1 MSAELLKKFF
11 RPLIN
16 QFLRIRRRGKKT
28 KKNPPI
34 RSFLELSTINS
45 SNSTVFGT
53 LIDGLPTILSLLY
66 FSIKKSQFR
75 RRISNTEPYGTKNI
89 CFRNSSAISKRLKL
103 NPSIRAHSIQN
114 LKGVPQSS
122 YTMF

>member
-1 MSAELLKKFF
+1 MSAELLKKSF

-16 QFLRIRRRGKKT
+16 QFIRIQRRGEKT
-28 KKNPPI
+28 KQNRPI

-53 LIDGLPTILSLLY
+53 LVDGLPTNLRLLY
-66 FSIKKSQFR
+66 FSIKKSQFWR
-75 RRISNTEPYGTKNI
+75 PVSTTEPYETKNH
-89 CFRNSSAISKRLKL
+89 CSSKSTVISKRLKL
-103 NPSIRAHSIQN
+103 DPSIRAQSIRN
-114 LKGVPQSS
+114 LKAVPQSS

>member
-16 QFLRIRRRGKKT
+16 QFLRIRRRGEKT
-28 KKNPPI
+28 KKNRPI

-53 LIDGLPTILSLLY
+53 LLDGLPTDLSLLY
-66 FSIKKSQFR
+66 FSIEKSQFWR
-75 RRISNTEPYGTKNI
+75 RVSTTEPYGTKNI
-89 CFRNSSAISKRLKL
+89 CFSNSTVISKRLKL
-103 NPSIRAHSIQN
+103 DPSIRAQSIRN
-114 LKGVPQSS
+114 LKAVPQSS